1 MPIERRIRASV
12 LVVDADARVLLF
24 RGGDPARPEGGTWW
38 FTPGGGVETGEDVE
52 DAARRELREETGL
65 SVSDLGSVVL
75 RRHAEFQFNDVMVD
89 QHEVYFLVRTMPFE
103 IDTGG
108 WTPGER
114 QIVEEH
120 RWWSLDELGA
130 TPDRVY
136 PGGLAALLDSL
147 I

>member
-12 LVVDADARVLLF
+12 LVVDADSRALLF
-24 RGGDPARPEGGTWW
+24 RGGDPARPEVGTWW
-38 FTPGGGVETGEDVE
+38 FTPGGGVEVGEDVE

-65 SVSDLGSVVL
+65 SVSDLGPVVF
-75 RRHAEFQFNDVMVD
+75 RRHAEFQFNAVVVD
-89 QHEVYFLVRTMPFE
+89 QDEVYFLVRTMPFE
-103 IDTGG
+103 VDTAG

-120 RWWSLDELGA
+120 RWWSLDELA
-130 TPDRVY
+130 TTPDRVY
-136 PGGLAALLDSL
+136 PAGLAKLLESL